1 MASFFRE
8 WKRENSIPF
17 INANGDLAS
26 TTEKK
31 RSSKDSL
38 QMYND
43 DGIWCSVNFLSKRS
57 HGMYK

>member
-17 INANGDLAS
+17 TNANVDLAS

-31 RSSKDSL
+31 DPQRIVYRCIMMMASGVGELSL
-38 QMYND
+38 
-43 DGIWCSVNFLSKRS
+43 
-57 HGMYK
+57 

>member
-17 INANGDLAS
+17 TNANGDLAS

-31 RSSKDSL
+31 ILKDSS
-38 QMYND
+38 QMYDD
-43 DGIWCSVNFLSKRS
+43 DGICCSVNFLSERS

>member
-17 INANGDLAS
+17 TNANVDQAS

-31 RSSKDSL
+31 DPQRIVYRSIMMMAS
-38 QMYND
+38 
-43 DGIWCSVNFLSKRS
+43 GVR
-57 HGMYK
+57 